1 MTKSQTIDLLK
12 NQLPGFYS
20 VEQVINLIEK
30 IEEGSSRRIT
40 TDDIEQAI
48 DKVINWVEHNE
59 RDLLDLDSAELEM
72 SYDNRIEVVGVPIN
86 TDGLR
91 EALENNFMDFGEEEN
106 DIVELERVS
115 SSEFVPV
122 DEREFRSTGDLQFL
136 IIE

>member
-1 MTKSQTIDLLK
+1 MTKNQTIDLLK

-40 TDDIEQAI
+40 TNDIEQAI

-72 SYDNRIEVVGVPIN
+72 DYSNRIEVVGVPIN

-91 EALENNFMDFGEEEN
+91 EALENNFMDFGEAED
-106 DIVELERVS
+106 DIVELERETLV
-115 SSEFVPV
+115 EGG
-122 DEREFRSTGDLQFL
+122 EFRSTGDL
-136 IIE
+136 

>member
-1 MTKSQTIDLLK
+1 MTKNQTIDLLK

-72 SYDNRIEVVGVPIN
+72 SYDNRIEVVGVPFN
-86 TDGLR
+86 VDSLR
-91 EALENNFMDFGEEEN
+91 EALENNFMDFGEAED
-106 DIVELERVS
+106 DIVELERETLV
-115 SSEFVPV
+115 E
-122 DEREFRSTGDLQFL
+122 DNEL
-136 IIE
+136 